1 MINQKFYPGDYRLGK
16 INLAYYFTSYAVKIK
31 VAIDNSLFFI
41 SVKSM
46 DKNSKILIVGAG
58 PVGLTLHRFLK
69 KEGYTR
75 VRHIDKSMT
84 MAQESRAV
92 GIHAFTL
99 QVIFKELGLQEE
111 FKKRGVAIQKLV
123 FEKQGK
129 ILHSVVLPRF
139 LCAIGQNITEEIL
152 GRDLNIQ
159 RGIECVYVDADGNAR
174 LKRQDG
180 LIEEDKYD
188 LIVGADGTHSIVRQ
202 MLGIEFSG
210 KSYPQTWSL
219 KDVEFDHPIT
229 EVESGLIQLH
239 EDGVLLFVMAIGPK
253 TFRVFS
259 NSPDCEKYLPKD
271 IRITSTYWSAQY
283 HVHCRIANSYYKGKC
298 VIMGDAAHT
307 SSPVGGT
314 GMNSGMEDAYL
325 FVKAL
330 EQNGIKDWAKQRR
343 RYEKNLL
350 FWTDTIYSFMT
361 KKGPFAHLFR
371 EFVLKYF
378 VKIEWIQK
386 RLFKKFS
393 RPF

>member
-1 MINQKFYPGDYRLGK
+1 
-16 INLAYYFTSYAVKIK
+16 
-31 VAIDNSLFFI
+31 
-41 SVKSM
+41 M

-58 PVGLTLHRFLK
+58 PVGLTLHQLLK
-69 KEGYTR
+69 KGGYTR
-75 VRHIDKSMT
+75 VRHIDKSMCA
-84 MAQESRAV
+84 AQESRAV

-99 QVIFKELGLQEE
+99 QVILKELGFMEE
-111 FKKRGVAIQKLV
+111 FKKRGIAIQKLE
-123 FEKQGK
+123 FEEQGK

-152 GRDLNIQ
+152 GRNLSIQ
-159 RGIECVYVDADGNAR
+159 RGIECVYVDEYGNAR

-202 MLGIEFSG
+202 MLGLEFSG

-219 KDVEFDHPIT
+219 KDVEFDHPLT
-229 EVESGLIQLH
+229 ELQTGLIQLH
-239 EDGVLLFVMAIGPK
+239 EEGVLLFVMAIGPK

-271 IRITSTYWSAQY
+271 IRITSTYWSASY
-283 HVHCRIANSYYKGKC
+283 HVHCRIANTYSKGKC

-330 EQNGIKDWAKQRR
+330 EKNGIKEWAKKRR

-350 FWTDTIYSFMT
+350 FWTDSIYRFMT
-361 KKGPFAHLFR
+361 KKGVFAQVLR
-371 EFVLKYF
+371 RIVLKYI
-378 VKIEWIQK
+378 VNIDWIQK

>member
-1 MINQKFYPGDYRLGK
+1 
-16 INLAYYFTSYAVKIK
+16 
-31 VAIDNSLFFI
+31 
-41 SVKSM
+41 M

-58 PVGLTLHRFLK
+58 PVGLTLHQLLK

-75 VRHIDKSMT
+75 VRHIDKSMCA
-84 MAQESRAV
+84 AQESRAV

-99 QVIFKELGLQEE
+99 QVILKELGFMEE
-111 FKKRGVAIQKLV
+111 FKKRGIAIQKLE
-123 FEKQGK
+123 FEEQGK

-152 GRDLNIQ
+152 GRNLSIQ
-159 RGIECVYVDADGNAR
+159 RGIECVYVDEYGNAR

-202 MLGIEFSG
+202 MLGLEFSG

-219 KDVEFDHPIT
+219 KDVEFDHPLT
-229 EVESGLIQLH
+229 ELQTGLIQLH
-239 EDGVLLFVMAIGPK
+239 EEGVLLFVMAIGPK

-271 IRITSTYWSAQY
+271 IRITSTYWSASY
-283 HVHCRIANSYYKGKC
+283 HVHCRIANTYSKGKC

-330 EQNGIKDWAKQRR
+330 EKNGIKEWAKKRR
-343 RYEKNLL
+343 CYEKNLL
-350 FWTDTIYSFMT
+350 FWTDTIYRFMT
-361 KKGPFAHLFR
+361 KKGAFAQVLR
-371 EFVLKYF
+371 RIVLKYI
-378 VKIEWIQK
+378 VNIDWIQK

>member
-1 MINQKFYPGDYRLGK
+1 
-16 INLAYYFTSYAVKIK
+16 
-31 VAIDNSLFFI
+31 
-41 SVKSM
+41 M

-58 PVGLTLHRFLK
+58 PVGLTLHRLLK

-75 VRHIDKSMT
+75 LRHIDKSLSA
-84 MAQESRAV
+84 AQESRAV

-99 QVIFKELGLQEE
+99 QVILKELGLMEE

-123 FEKQGK
+123 FEEGGK

-152 GRDLNIQ
+152 GKDLDIQ
-159 RGIECVYVDADGNAR
+159 RGVECVYADEYGNAR
-174 LKRQDG
+174 LKRRDG

-202 MLGIEFSG
+202 MLGLEFSG

-219 KDVEFDHPIT
+219 KDVEFDHPLT

-239 EDGVLLFVMAIGPK
+239 EDGVLLFVMAIGSK

-271 IRITSTYWSAQY
+271 IRITSTYWSANY
-283 HVHCRIANSYYKGKC
+283 HVHCRIANSYTKGKC

-325 FVKAL
+325 FAKAL
-330 EQNGIKDWAKQRR
+330 QKNRIKNWAKERR

-361 KKGPFAHLFR
+361 KKGAIMHFLR
-371 EFVLKYF
+371 EFVLKYLC
-378 VKIEWIQK
+378 KIEWIQK
-386 RLFKKFS
+386 KLFKKFS
-393 RPF
+393 RPL